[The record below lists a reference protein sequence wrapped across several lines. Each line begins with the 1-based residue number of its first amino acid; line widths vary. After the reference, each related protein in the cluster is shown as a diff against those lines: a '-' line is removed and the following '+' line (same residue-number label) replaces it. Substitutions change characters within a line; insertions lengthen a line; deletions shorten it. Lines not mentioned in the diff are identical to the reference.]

1 MLNLTHW
8 TDDQLQATFDLV
20 ENLITH
26 ERDWRNLP
34 PLNESLEKILAEQV
48 RRDLIRADLQKGI
61 AV

>member
-1 MLNLTHW
+1 MLNLTRW
-8 TDDQLQATFDLV
+8 TDDQLQATFDAA

-34 PLNESLEKILAEQV
+34 PLNESLEDILAEQV